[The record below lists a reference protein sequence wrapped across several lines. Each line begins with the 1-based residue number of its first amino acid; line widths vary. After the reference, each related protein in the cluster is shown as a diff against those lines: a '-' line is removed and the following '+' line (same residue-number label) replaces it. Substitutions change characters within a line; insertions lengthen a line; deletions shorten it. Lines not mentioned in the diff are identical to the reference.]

1 MTFNGQSELEFPL
14 RSKNDEMCT
23 RRIQLIVKSNE
34 LSSKIE
40 PIVLTAKVNP
50 NIPEGIMEPILSPIS
65 KIEVERELEFDRN
78 CPPKNL
84 CNSKERY

>member
-1 MTFNGQSELEFPL
+1 MTYNDKSELELPL
-14 RSKNDEMCT
+14 RSKNNEMCT
-23 RRIQLIVKSNE
+23 RKIQLIVKSNE

-40 PIVLTAKVNP
+40 PIVITAKVNP
-50 NIPEGIMEPILSPIS
+50 KIPEGKMQPILSPIS

-84 CNSKERY
+84 CNSKEKI